1 MSNNR
6 MQNEIPNIQ
15 PIKLTEFETKQS
27 KYKMIGK
34 LPTRALLVGPSGSG
48 KGVLLSNMILDI
60 YRGCFSRIYIF
71 SPSIHVDY
79 TWKPVKDYIEKEMQV
94 EHTEEEPIYFP
105 DYDPEAL
112 ENIISTQH
120 KIITYMKNQGKKKLF
135 QILIVID
142 DIADDESF
150 SKRSKLLNQLYIRG
164 RHNMI
169 STITSTQKFRA
180 IGNIIRINIT
190 ELYVFR
196 LRNQHDL
203 EAFIEEVS
211 ALADKKTLLD
221 IYNLATKEDY
231 SFLYVKLNSKSKND
245 MFFIKFN
252 QRIELED

>member
-1 MSNNR
+1 
-6 MQNEIPNIQ
+6 MQNETPNIQ
-15 PIKLTEFETKQS
+15 PFKLTEFETKQS

-48 KGVLLSNMILDI
+48 KGVLLSSMILDI
-60 YRGCFSRIYIF
+60 YRGCFSRIHIF
-71 SPSIHVDY
+71 SPSIHVDQ
-79 TWKPVKDYIEKEMQV
+79 TWQAVKDYIEKEMGV
-94 EHTEEEPIYFP
+94 KHTEEEPIYFA
-105 DYDPEAL
+105 DYDPDAL
-112 ENIISTQH
+112 ENIINTQH
-120 KIITYMKNQGKKKLF
+120 KIITYMKKEGRKKLY

-142 DIADDESF
+142 DHADDEQF

-231 SFLYVKLNSKSKND
+231 SFLYVKLNSKSKSD
-245 MFFIKFN
+245 MFFVKYDK
-252 QRIELED
+252 RIEIED